1 MKDPRS
7 RIELKKKPE
16 RKPRESQGQRV
27 YSEVNRLIGAGAS
40 GDTIET
46 IPKQCSIVLMESHI
60 FYYNTRGKKTSFNSQ
75 VMRKCMRR
83 FPLVPYVSRG
93 DLNIED
99 TGFLVLTTYS
109 MVTCLIQSSYQ
120 GKPREVERKVAEERN
135 N

>member
-46 IPKQCSIVLMESHI
+46 ISP
-60 FYYNTRGKKTSFNSQ
+60 NSAQ
-75 VMRKCMRR
+75 
-83 FPLVPYVSRG
+83 
-93 DLNIED
+93 
-99 TGFLVLTTYS
+99 
-109 MVTCLIQSSYQ
+109 
-120 GKPREVERKVAEERN
+120 
-135 N
+135 